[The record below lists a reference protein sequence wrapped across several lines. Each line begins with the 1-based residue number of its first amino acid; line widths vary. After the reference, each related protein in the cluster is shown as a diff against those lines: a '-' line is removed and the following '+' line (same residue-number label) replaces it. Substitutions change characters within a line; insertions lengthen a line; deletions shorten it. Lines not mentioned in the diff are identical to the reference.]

1 MNAIWKGHL
10 KIAQLLVERGANVNA
25 AMRHGCTALIWASR
39 NGYLEIAQLLVEWG
53 ANVNAS
59 CCWFYE
65 YEYQCGL
72 TALMYAS
79 DRGHFEIFK
88 FLVEKGADVNAETS
102 EYKLLFNIK
111 IENTTALTIA
121 RKFDKDSIINE
132 NRLEIVKFIAEREEK
147 TVINNVCDFIKRHM
161 SSYFYTN
168 ISVRK
173 DD

>member
-1 MNAIWKGHL
+1 
-10 KIAQLLVERGANVNA
+10 
-25 AMRHGCTALIWASR
+25 
-39 NGYLEIAQLLVEWG
+39 
-53 ANVNAS
+53 
-59 CCWFYE
+59 
-65 YEYQCGL
+65 L

-132 NRLEIVKFIAEREEK
+132 NRLKIVKFMADREEKTVTVEEK
-147 TVINNVCDFIKRHM
+147 TVINNVCDFIKRNI

-168 ISVRK
+168 ISGK
-173 DD
+173 YD